1 MRENYNSIKFWE
13 NVVRENKT
21 IRGHMFMKDSPTEK
35 AFYFHTMMFSK
46 NNGLNNVWGYFPNT
60 KALLGYMQYS
70 FLQESFYKWIY
81 GRVKT
86 ITNIPFLSVDNIV
99 RRGFREKIID
109 KNIADKMK
117 EDYEFLSKLWEM
129 RSSNIQRELKKFAR
143 DFNKKWM
150 GDNEE
155 FIYIKFF
162 TTPDELA
169 DSVISSGIMTSTE
182 EELVEKLGM
191 SLDEWREISRT
202 AITNKENGEKFRKVL
217 LKKLT
222 EVF

>member
-70 FLQESFYKWIY
+70 ILQESFNKWIY

-182 EELVEKLGM
+182 EELEEKLGM
-191 SLDEWREISRT
+191 PLDEWREISRT

>member
-162 TTPDELA
+162 TTPDELS

-182 EELVEKLGM
+182 EELEEKLGM

>member
-21 IRGHMFMKDSPTEK
+21 IRGHMFMQDSPTEN

-60 KALLGYMQYS
+60 KSLLGYIQYS

-81 GRVKT
+81 GKVNIIT
-86 ITNIPFLSVDNIV
+86 IIPFLSVDNV
-99 RRGFREKIID
+99 VKNGFKEKIID
-109 KNIADKMK
+109 KSVVSKMK
-117 EDYEFLSKLWEM
+117 EDYEFLSKLWDM
-129 RSSNIQRELKKFAR
+129 KSSSIQKELKKFSR
-143 DFNKKWM
+143 EFNRKWM

-169 DSVISSGIMTSTE
+169 ECVVSSSIMTSTE
-182 EELVEKLGM
+182 DELEQKLGM
-191 SLDEWREISRT
+191 TLDKWREISKT
-202 AITNKENGEKFRKVL
+202 AISNKENGEKFRNVL

>member
-1 MRENYNSIKFWE
+1 MQNA
-13 NVVRENKT
+13 
-21 IRGHMFMKDSPTEK
+21 PTEK

-46 NNGLNNVWGYFPNT
+46 NNGINNVWGYFPNT
-60 KALLGYMQYS
+60 KSLLGYIQYS

-81 GRVKT
+81 GKIKT
-86 ITNIPFLSVDNIV
+86 ITKIPFLSVDNV
-99 RRGFREKIID
+99 VNGGVKEKIID
-109 KNIADKMK
+109 KNTAKNMK

-129 RSSNIQRELKKFAR
+129 RSFNIQMELKKFSR
-143 DFNKKWM
+143 EFNKKWM

-162 TTPDELA
+162 NNPTELA
-169 DSVISSGIMTSTE
+169 DAVISSGIMTSTE
-182 EELVEKLGM
+182 EELEEKLGI
-191 SLDEWREISRT
+191 SLDEWRHISSM
-202 AITNKENGEKFRKVL
+202 AITNEDSGKKFKEIL